1 MCMLTSCCYYKY
13 RKYGNRN
20 VVLFIIKQN
29 IFISNILSIGSYK
42 LKPACQEVV
51 FATLCHAKN
60 DPPGKEY
67 PARGFFWGTDRD

>member
-29 IFISNILSIGSYK
+29 NYVEEGY
-42 LKPACQEVV
+42 LKPSKGEVDK
-51 FATLCHAKN
+51 AWKKTKLGN
-60 DPPGKEY
+60 DI
-67 PARGFFWGTDRD
+67 AF